1 MITST
6 SVRRAALIAA
16 LVAVPGLH
24 AAEVAGVG
32 WPTASRSATANWC
45 STAPA
50 CAASC
55 SSRLCRCA
63 VCGQKAATPAA
74 IYDSA
79 TPRRMVLRL
88 LRDLDADSLHSALDE
103 GLRNNHSPAELS
115 DMQAQA
121 DQLAGIMKAIGK
133 VREGIPS
140 ASTSPAKASQVSQN
154 GEVRG
159 KVAGA
164 GFAKALLKVWLGD
177 KPADA
182 SPEEGTARQ
191 LRPAIQEETKW
202 KNLAQELPSG
212 VPAEIDIDHIPS
224 LVALFERPARPSPTR
239 WLTSAWGA
247 NHLPPARCQATEFA
261 GWLQAKG

>member
-24 AAEVAGVG
+24 AAEVAGVRVADSIKVG
-32 WPTASRSATANWC
+32 NSELVLNGAGLRSKLFIKVYVGA
-45 STAPA
+45 
-50 CAASC
+50 
-55 SSRLCRCA
+55 LY
-63 VCGQKAATPAA
+63 VGQKAATPAA

-133 VREGIPS
+133 VREGDTVSIDFS
-140 ASTSPAKASQVSQN
+140 AEGVVVSQN

-164 GFAKALLKVWLGD
+164 NFAKALLKVWLGD
-177 KPADA
+177 NPVDA
-182 SPEEGTARQ
+182 S
-191 LRPAIQEETKW
+191 LK
-202 KNLAQELPSG
+202 K
-212 VPAEIDIDHIPS
+212 S
-224 LVALFERPARPSPTR
+224 LLGS
-239 WLTSAWGA
+239 
-247 NHLPPARCQATEFA
+247 
-261 GWLQAKG
+261 

>member
-16 LVAVPGLH
+16 LMAAPGLH
-24 AAEVAGVG
+24 AAEVAGVRVADSVKVG
-32 WPTASRSATANWC
+32 NNELLLNGAGLRSKLFIKVYVGA
-45 STAPA
+45 
-50 CAASC
+50 
-55 SSRLCRCA
+55 LY
-63 VCGQKAATPAA
+63 VGQKAATPAA

-103 GLRNNHSPAELS
+103 GLRNNHTPAELS
-115 DMQAQA
+115 EMQAQA

-133 VREGIPS
+133 VREGDTIS
-140 ASTSPAKASQVSQN
+140 IDFSSEGIVVSQN

-164 GFAKALLKVWLGD
+164 GFARALLKVWLGD

-182 SPEEGTARQ
+182 S
-191 LRPAIQEETKW
+191 LK
-202 KNLAQELPSG
+202 K
-212 VPAEIDIDHIPS
+212 
-224 LVALFERPARPSPTR
+224 AL
-239 WLTSAWGA
+239 LG
-247 NHLPPARCQATEFA
+247 
-261 GWLQAKG
+261 G

>member
-24 AAEVAGVG
+24 AAEVAGVKVADSIKVG
-32 WPTASRSATANWC
+32 SNELVLNGAGLRSKLFIKVYVGA
-45 STAPA
+45 
-50 CAASC
+50 
-55 SSRLCRCA
+55 LY
-63 VCGQKAATPAA
+63 VGQKSSTSAA
-74 IYDSA
+74 IFDSA

-103 GLRNNHSPAELS
+103 GLRNNHSAAELS
-115 DMQAQA
+115 DMKAQA
-121 DQLAGIMKAIGK
+121 DQLGGIMKAMGK
-133 VREGIPS
+133 VHEGDTVSIDFS
-140 ASTSPAKASQVSQN
+140 AEGVVVSQN

-182 SPEEGTARQ
+182 S
-191 LRPAIQEETKW
+191 LK
-202 KNLAQELPSG
+202 K
-212 VPAEIDIDHIPS
+212 
-224 LVALFERPARPSPTR
+224 ALLGS
-239 WLTSAWGA
+239 
-247 NHLPPARCQATEFA
+247 
-261 GWLQAKG
+261 

>member
-16 LVAVPGLH
+16 LVAAPGLH
-24 AAEVAGVG
+24 AAEVSGVRVADSVKVGNNELVLNGAGLRSKLFIKVYVG
-32 WPTASRSATANWC
+32 A
-45 STAPA
+45 
-50 CAASC
+50 
-55 SSRLCRCA
+55 LY
-63 VCGQKAATPAA
+63 VGQKAATPAA

-103 GLRNNHSPAELS
+103 GLRNNHTPDELS
-115 DMQAQA
+115 DMKAQA

-133 VREGIPS
+133 VREGDTIAIDFS
-140 ASTSPAKASQVSQN
+140 AEGVAVSQN

-182 SPEEGTARQ
+182 S
-191 LRPAIQEETKW
+191 LK
-202 KNLAQELPSG
+202 K
-212 VPAEIDIDHIPS
+212 
-224 LVALFERPARPSPTR
+224 ALLGS
-239 WLTSAWGA
+239 
-247 NHLPPARCQATEFA
+247 
-261 GWLQAKG
+261 

>member
-24 AAEVAGVG
+24 AAEVAGVRVADSIKVG
-32 WPTASRSATANWC
+32 NSELVLNGAGLRSKLFIKVYVGA
-45 STAPA
+45 
-50 CAASC
+50 
-55 SSRLCRCA
+55 LY
-63 VCGQKAATPAA
+63 VGQKAATPAA

-133 VREGIPS
+133 VREGDTVSIDFS
-140 ASTSPAKASQVSQN
+140 AEGVVVSQN

-164 GFAKALLKVWLGD
+164 NFAKALLKVWLGD
-177 KPADA
+177 KPAD
-182 SPEEGTARQ
+182 T
-191 LRPAIQEETKW
+191 
-202 KNLAQELPSG
+202 
-212 VPAEIDIDHIPS
+212 S
-224 LVALFERPARPSPTR
+224 LKKALLGS
-239 WLTSAWGA
+239 
-247 NHLPPARCQATEFA
+247 
-261 GWLQAKG
+261 

>member
-24 AAEVAGVG
+24 AAEVAGVKVADSVKVG
-32 WPTASRSATANWC
+32 NNELVLNGAGLRSKLFIKVYVGA
-45 STAPA
+45 
-50 CAASC
+50 
-55 SSRLCRCA
+55 LY
-63 VCGQKAATPAA
+63 VGQKAATPAA

-133 VREGIPS
+133 VREGDTISIDFS
-140 ASTSPAKASQVSQN
+140 AEGVVVSQN

-164 GFAKALLKVWLGD
+164 NFAKALLKVWLGD
-177 KPADA
+177 KPAD
-182 SPEEGTARQ
+182 T
-191 LRPAIQEETKW
+191 
-202 KNLAQELPSG
+202 
-212 VPAEIDIDHIPS
+212 S
-224 LVALFERPARPSPTR
+224 LKKALLGS
-239 WLTSAWGA
+239 
-247 NHLPPARCQATEFA
+247 
-261 GWLQAKG
+261 